1 MKKITIM
8 LLVLTLAF
16 MMIGAQSVLAAKIV
30 KVGHGHSTSH
40 PVHLGFEVFKEL
52 LEKKSGGDFKVE
64 IFPNSQLGSEAEMAE
79 MCKLGTMQ
87 AVMFGRFESMG
98 MELYTPALPFIF
110 KDYDHVNRVLS
121 GPIGDYIA
129 SFTEDNGLKL
139 LGWAHSG
146 FRQIT
151 NNVRPIKSP
160 ADLKGLKMR
169 TPPLENILQTMQSFG
184 ANATPIAYSEL
195 YMALKTGVVDGQE
208 NPWVN
213 VVSEKMY
220 EVQKYATEVNYIYM
234 PGPFCAGLDWWES
247 LSEEDQ
253 RMVGE
258 AAAVAT
264 KYTNYITESSNEA
277 YKQKC
282 IDEGMEIYE
291 PTDAERQAFIGM
303 VQPVYDY
310 FIEQGASTQRLIE
323 LIQNN

>member
-16 MMIGAQSVLAAKIV
+16 MMIGAQSVLAAKTV

-87 AVMFGRFESMG
+87 CVMFGRFESMG

-110 KDYDHVNRVLS
+110 KDYYHVNRVLS

-234 PGPFCAGLDWWES
+234 PGPFCAGLDWWEG